1 MSAMPHRFRN
11 FRPWLMLAAILPAAC
26 TSPPDTIDPKGDV
39 FSAIAPDEAITL
51 TGTEPFWGI
60 TIEDGQA
67 SYADPDHPEAR
78 SFAVSRFAG
87 NNGLGF
93 SGDWDGAPVTISV
106 TPGQCSDG
114 MSDRTYPYVATIAL
128 GEETLRGCGYT
139 DRQPFTGPAAP

>member
-1 MSAMPHRFRN
+1 MLLRLLPLRHG
-11 FRPWLMLAAILPAAC
+11 LMLAGLLPVAC
-26 TSPPDTIDPKGDV
+26 APGDDGIDPQGEI
-39 FSAIAPDEAITL
+39 FSAIAPDEVITL

-60 TIEDGQA
+60 TVKDGQA
-67 SYADPDHPEAR
+67 TYTNPENPAGQA
-78 SFAVSRFAG
+78 FPVTRFAG

-93 SGDWDGAPVTISV
+93 SGAWDDTPVTITI

-114 MSDRTYPYVATIAL
+114 MSDRSFPYVATIAL

>member
-1 MSAMPHRFRN
+1 MTHRIAVLFVVTAG
-11 FRPWLMLAAILPAAC
+11 LAAC
-26 TSPPDTIDPKGDV
+26 TPDEDGINRKSET
-39 FSAIAPDEAITL
+39 FSAIAPDEVITL

-60 TIEDGQA
+60 TIEDGMA
-67 SYADPDHPEAR
+67 NYANPQHPEGWDIPVA
-78 SFAVSRFAG
+78 RFAG

-93 SGDWDGAPVTISV
+93 SGDWDGTPVTISI

-139 DRQPFTGPAAP
+139 DQQSFTGDAAP